1 MSKEKNKKKMPSI
14 FKMATNFAKDL
25 GKYIKEGAPNVS
37 HKQYTE
43 RLEACNTCP
52 NLRKEDMRCT
62 LCGCSVEHK
71 AKWKTTECPD
81 KPSRWKTLFKPLGTD
96 TDNQRK
102 AKKLNK
108 FLHKALD
115 KGLWDPNKPS
125 TANKLFKKMGSK
137 MRFPDFDP
145 NCDTC
150 LNKGEMKY
158 RKTHGKENR
167 KEKDT
172 RDTKDTKEKKNK
184 SKGS

>member
-52 NLRKEDMRCT
+52 NLRKALR
-62 LCGCSVEHK
+62 
-71 AKWKTTECPD
+71 
-81 KPSRWKTLFKPLGTD
+81 
-96 TDNQRK
+96 
-102 AKKLNK
+102 LNK

-125 TANKLFKKMGSK
+125 TANKLFKEIGSDIT
-137 MRFPDFDP
+137 FPEFNP
-145 NCDTC
+145 ECDTC
-150 LNKGEMKY
+150 PKGQKIHG
-158 RKTHGKENR
+158 RGKEKNI
-167 KEKDT
+167 
-172 RDTKDTKEKKNK
+172 KDTKGTKKK
-184 SKGS
+184 KDKLKGS